1 MPDTGAMV
9 ILDAESKLVG
19 YNPVARSLFGSGL
32 KRYEPFDL
40 QQFVGKDFL
49 PEIGRRIRAAL
60 ENGEIQPDR
69 NAEIVDSEGNV
80 IPCVYSVTPLFGS
93 DFQITGVILTIRNED
108 PEPEEETFP
117 NNALGMPGIS
127 RLGYETLFENL
138 AEGMFT
144 INIRWRI
151 NSFNKPAER
160 ITGYRREEVLGRY
173 CWDIFRSELCRS
185 GCPLRTTLES
195 GITRMDQDVRILDK
209 GGRRRGILVN
219 TSVVREPDGRVIGA
233 VETFRP
239 LDSLDGPAGL
249 ISSGASFSD
258 IIGGSPPMLHL
269 FEMLPDVAVS
279 EANVLIQGKSG
290 TGKEL
295 VARAIHKHSP
305 RNKGPFVAV
314 NCSALAESLLESE
327 IFGHEKAAFTGAV
340 RSKVGRFEL
349 AKGGTLFL
357 DEIGELKPELQVKLL
372 RVVEQRVFERVGG
385 TRLIPMEARIISATN
400 RDLRVAVR
408 EGVFREDLFY
418 RLRTVPLTIPPLK
431 DRREDIPLLVK
442 HFIRRLNAKYGK
454 EVRSVDPKVMDLFQT
469 LDWPGNVRELERV
482 LEYAFVFVKGPLI
495 FLSHLPDMEEFELT
509 GEALYDKEMS
519 GSRLS
524 EEEPYGYGEEERE
537 AIREA
542 LKRTGGRRVR
552 AAELLGISR
561 TSLWRRMKSMGLS

>member
-32 KRYEPFDL
+32 KRYESFDL
-40 QQFVGKDFL
+40 QKFVGKDFL
-49 PEIGRRIRAAL
+49 SEVGRRVRSAL
-60 ENGEIQPDR
+60 EKGEIQPDR
-69 NAEIVDSEGNV
+69 NAEIIDSDGNV

-93 DFQITGVILTIRNED
+93 DFQITGVILTIRNERF
-108 PEPEEETFP
+108 EPEDEIP
-117 NNALGMPGIS
+117 PDRALGMPGIS

-151 NSFNKPAER
+151 NSFNRIAER

-209 GGRRRGILVN
+209 GGRRLGILVN
-219 TSVVREPDGRVIGA
+219 TSVVKEPDGRVIGA

-239 LDSLDGPAGL
+239 LETLERSAES
-249 ISSGASFSD
+249 ISSGASSSD
-258 IIGGSPPMLHL
+258 IIGGSPPMLRL

-295 VARAIHKHSP
+295 VARAIHKKSP
-305 RNKGPFVAV
+305 RRKGPFVAV
-314 NCSALAESLLESE
+314 NCSALTESLLESE
-327 IFGHEKAAFTGAV
+327 MFGHEKAAFTGAI

-385 TRLIPMEARIISATN
+385 TRLIPMEARIISATKP
-400 RDLRVAVR
+400 
-408 EGVFREDLFY
+408 GSQG
-418 RLRTVPLTIPPLK
+418 
-431 DRREDIPLLVK
+431 RRP
-442 HFIRRLNAKYGK
+442 
-454 EVRSVDPKVMDLFQT
+454 
-469 LDWPGNVRELERV
+469 
-482 LEYAFVFVKGPLI
+482 
-495 FLSHLPDMEEFELT
+495 
-509 GEALYDKEMS
+509 
-519 GSRLS
+519 
-524 EEEPYGYGEEERE
+524 
-537 AIREA
+537 
-542 LKRTGGRRVR
+542 GGRF
-552 AAELLGISR
+552 S
-561 TSLWRRMKSMGLS
+561 